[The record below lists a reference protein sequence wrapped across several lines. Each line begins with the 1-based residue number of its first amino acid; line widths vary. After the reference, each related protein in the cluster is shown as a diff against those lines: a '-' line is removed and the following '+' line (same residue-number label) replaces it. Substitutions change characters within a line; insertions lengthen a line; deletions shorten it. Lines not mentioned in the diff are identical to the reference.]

1 MKKIITILC
10 LVFFLIACSKEPFEI
25 QLTKQIF
32 VDETTASDTIIINY
46 NHQYLS
52 LDTELYF
59 AEKNWQTNLSSTTNR
74 STRTINIRTVD
85 TVDLATNIAT
95 INQAYYFKIA
105 VDGLSLESQHLLLLP
120 TASTKRKFIRL

>member
-1 MKKIITILC
+1 MRRLTLICLILLLFSC
-10 LVFFLIACSKEPFEI
+10 RRGPFEI

-59 AEKNWQTNLSSTTNR
+59 AEKNWQMNLSSFTNR
-74 STRTINIRTVD
+74 GTRRINIRTKD
-85 TVDLATNIAT
+85 TVDLATNT
-95 INQAYYFKIA
+95 PTVNQAYYFKIA
-105 VDGLSLESQHLLLLP
+105 DDGMSLESQHLLLAP
-120 TASTKRKFIRL
+120 NASTKRKYIKL